1 MSAAA
6 GPGVRGAGGTLP
18 DRIVIAHLFPDAL
31 NLYGDRGNIDT
42 LVRRAGWRGIEAEV
56 RAIAAGDAAAL
67 DGVDVIFIGGGAD
80 QHQRAVAEA
89 LMDLAGP
96 LTRAISDG
104 AALLA
109 VCAGYQNLGH
119 AFRSPL
125 VGEIRGPGVLDV
137 ETEVAAGAE
146 RLVGGIVIE
155 VEDGSPIAAGHAGDG
170 AVGQAGG
177 HDRRSIVGFENH
189 SGRTTIGPTMRPL
202 GRVRIGRGNDGTSGF
217 EGAIALPGEGGLA
230 GLRIGT
236 YLHGPLLPRNP
247 QLADYVLACGLARG
261 AGSPLPPLPDD
272 REWQAHE
279 RFAADWIALRPGV
292 RRTSRVG
299 KVRDRLSA
307 LIGF

>member
-1 MSAAA
+1 MSATA

-18 DRIVIAHLFPDAL
+18 DRVVIAYLFPDAL

-56 RAIAAGDAAAL
+56 RAIGAGDAAAL

-80 QHQRAVAEA
+80 QHQRAVADA

-137 ETEVAAGAE
+137 ETEVAAGAD

-155 VEDGSPIAAGHAGDG
+155 VEDGSPIAATP
-170 AVGQAGG
+170 AGG
-177 HDRRSIVGFENH
+177 HDVRRIVGFENH

-261 AGSPLPPLPDD
+261 AGTPLPSLPDD

-279 RFAADWIALRPGV
+279 RFAADWTALRPGV

-299 KVRDRLSA
+299 KARDRVSA
-307 LIGF
+307 LVGF